1 MLTAQQ
7 ARFFARN
14 GYVQVP
20 GVVDADTCRH
30 LVDRT
35 WQVLPSHW
43 RRDDPGT
50 WRGEVT
56 DSCHTVHLDRGGLLK
71 FQLRELADDPLV
83 QQAFMRSSPVHDL
96 AHQLIGRPLHRYR
109 KRGLYAVAPAERP
122 ERLARAPAPHVEAHA
137 AQIVMLCYLDDVAPN
152 GGGLMVWP
160 GSHRDLWHGFRS
172 KLEHAAAPDLEAR
185 MARWRALA
193 PIELPGRRGDVIL
206 THHRLLHSPSV
217 NTSQRIRFAFLC
229 DYMASDHEVLCRQAP
244 GANLWED
251 WPGLMALTEG
261 RGLDDAADFELKAAS
276 RVRWRFWWRWAPST
290 DSSRNKGEASK
301 LARLRQPG
309 DVWLSVSDSPRN
321 FDRCD
326 TLDPCGGDLMA
337 AGLRVHL
344 DGVPLSSRSR
354 GDFTASL
361 SARPGHHRITL
372 DGIDRQLW
380 LRVLQFELPFTRS
393 RVLAKVELGGSVAR
407 AAVAFEVGS
416 ATAAS
421 TAP

>member
-1 MLTAQQ
+1 MLTADQ

-20 GVVDADTCRH
+20 GVVDAETCRH

-71 FQLRELADDPLV
+71 FQLRELADDALV
-83 QQAFMRSSPVHDL
+83 QQAFMGPSPVHDL
-96 AHQLIGRPLHRYR
+96 ARQLIGRPLHRYR

-122 ERLARAPAPHVEAHA
+122 ERLARAPAPHVEAHP

-160 GSHRDLWHGFRS
+160 GSHRDLWQGFRS
-172 KLEHAAAPDLEAR
+172 KLEYAAAPDLEAR
-185 MARWRALA
+185 MSRWRGLA

-217 NTSQRIRFAFLC
+217 NRSLRIRFAFLC
-229 DYMASDHEVLCRQAP
+229 DYMVTDHDLLCRQAP

-251 WPGLMALTEG
+251 WPGLVALAEG
-261 RGLDDAADFELKAAS
+261 RGLDDAADFELGDAQP
-276 RVRWRFWWRWAPST
+276 VRRRFWWRFT
-290 DSSRNKGEASK
+290 ERRESSRNKGEASN
-301 LARLRQPG
+301 LARLRQQG
-309 DVWLSVSDSPRN
+309 DVWLSVSDSPRV

-326 TLDPCGGDLMA
+326 TLDPFGSDLKA

-354 GDFTASL
+354 GDFTAGL
-361 SARPGHHRITL
+361 PANPGHHQLTL
-372 DGIDRQLW
+372 TGIDRPLW

-393 RVLAKVELGGSVAR
+393 RVLAKVALDGTVAQ
-407 AAVAFEVGS
+407 ATVAFEVGAATD
-416 ATAAS
+416 ATAAL
-421 TAP
+421 